1 MRDNNEDTILSK
13 EKEKIKE
20 KDVVKDSNKN
30 LKTRRKK
37 GNWIRKE

>member
-20 KDVVKDSNKN
+20 KDVVKDSNKD

-37 GNWIRKE
+37 GEWTRKE

>member
-13 EKEKIKE
+13 EKEKIKK
-20 KDVVKDSNKN
+20 KDVVKDSNKG

-37 GNWIRKE
+37 GEWTRKE